1 MTDHYAVD
9 DFHALHLAR
18 RAVRNLNLVKR
29 PDVALTEPEDPLFP
43 ADDLYG
49 IVGDNLKKTYDI
61 REVCTIFVF
70 PSSCEKNIKDELNV
84 GHCPY
89 C

>member
-9 DFHALHLAR
+9 DLHALHLAR
-18 RAVRNLNLVKR
+18 RAVRNLNLVTR

-70 PSSCEKNIKDELNV
+70 FGPSVKKTLRMNLM
-84 GHCPY
+84 
-89 C
+89 